1 MVDFLV
7 IGPYL
12 SVGNA
17 NMFSLIKNRNICLG
31 YNKVS
36 YFDNNNKSVV
46 CRWFS
51 NMKEDYPPMLLL
63 KEYKKG
69 EYSKY
74 DHFAAINIDKLEDI
88 PDYDGIIGVPV
99 SFLDVWNPEQF
110 ELVYASDYIDDVLFS
125 NRSCMLLNCNG
136 GEAAAV
142 DGKKKFNRIL
152 IKKKIS

>member
-63 KEYKKG
+63 KEYKESK
-69 EYSKY
+69 YSKY

-136 GEAAAV
+136 GEAASV

>member
-1 MVDFLV
+1 MVDFLIV
-7 IGPYL
+7 GPYL
-12 SVGNA
+12 SVCNA

-51 NMKEDYPPMLLL
+51 NMKEDYPPILLL
-63 KEYKKG
+63 KEYKEG

-88 PDYDGIIGVPV
+88 PDCDLVIGVPV
-99 SFLDVWNPEQF
+99 SFIDKWDYRQF
-110 ELVYASDYIDDVLFS
+110 DIVDARNYRKDGMFNDMKVQ
-125 NRSCMLLNCNG
+125 LLCGSG
-136 GEAAAV
+136 GELSAIK
-142 DGKKKFNRIL
+142 GEKKFSRIL

>member
-36 YFDNNNKSVV
+36 YFDNNSKSVV

-63 KEYKKG
+63 KVYKEG

-136 GEAAAV
+136 GEAASV

-152 IKKKIS
+152 IKRKIS

>member
-12 SVGNA
+12 SVSNA

-31 YNKVS
+31 YNNVND
-36 YFDNNNKSVV
+36 FDNNNKSVV

-51 NMKEDYPPMLLL
+51 NMREDYPPELLL
-63 KEYKKG
+63 KEYKEG

-74 DHFAAINIDKLEDI
+74 DHFDAINIDRINDI
-88 PDYDGIIGVPV
+88 PDYEGVMGVPV
-99 SFLDVWNPEQF
+99 SFLDVWNPGQF

-142 DGKKKFNRIL
+142 DGKKKFHRIL
-152 IKKKIS
+152 IKKK

>member
-63 KEYKKG
+63 KEYKEG

-88 PDYDGIIGVPV
+88 PDYDGIIGIPI
-99 SFLDVWNPEQF
+99 SFIDKWDYRQF
-110 ELVYASDYIDDVLFS
+110 DIVDARDYRKDMRFKNMKVQ
-125 NRSCMLLNCNG
+125 LLCSSG
-136 GEAAAV
+136 GESSAV
-142 DGKKKFNRIL
+142 NGERKFSRIL

>member
-12 SVGNA
+12 SVSNA

-31 YNKVS
+31 YNNVND
-36 YFDNNNKSVV
+36 FDNNNKSVV

-51 NMKEDYPPMLLL
+51 NMREDYPPELLL
-63 KEYKKG
+63 KEYKEG
-69 EYSKY
+69 DYSKY
-74 DHFAAINIDKLEDI
+74 DHFDAINIDRINDI
-88 PDYDGIIGVPV
+88 PDYEGIMGVPV
-99 SFLDVWNPEQF
+99 SFLDVWNPGQF

-142 DGKKKFNRIL
+142 NGKKKFHRIL
-152 IKKKIS
+152 IKKK

>member
-12 SVGNA
+12 SVSNA

-31 YNKVS
+31 YNNVND
-36 YFDNNNKSVV
+36 FDNNNKSVV

-51 NMKEDYPPMLLL
+51 NMREDYPPELLL
-63 KEYKKG
+63 KEYKEG
-69 EYSKY
+69 DYSKY
-74 DHFAAINIDKLEDI
+74 DHFDAINIDRINDI
-88 PDYDGIIGVPV
+88 PDYEGIMGVPV
-99 SFLDVWNPEQF
+99 SFLDVWNPGQF

-142 DGKKKFNRIL
+142 DGKKKFHRIL
-152 IKKKIS
+152 IKKKI

>member
-63 KEYKKG
+63 KEYKEG

-88 PDYDGIIGVPV
+88 PDYDGIIGIPI
-99 SFLDVWNPEQF
+99 SFIDKWDYRQF
-110 ELVYASDYIDDVLFS
+110 EIVDARDYRKDMRFKNMKVQ
-125 NRSCMLLNCNG
+125 LLCSSG
-136 GEAAAV
+136 GESSAV
-142 DGKKKFNRIL
+142 NGERKFSRIL
-152 IKKKIS
+152 IKKK